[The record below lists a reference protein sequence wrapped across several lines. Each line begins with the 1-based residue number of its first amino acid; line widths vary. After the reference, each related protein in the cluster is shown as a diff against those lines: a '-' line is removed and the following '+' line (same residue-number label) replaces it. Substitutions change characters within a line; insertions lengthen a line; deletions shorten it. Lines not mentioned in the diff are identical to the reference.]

1 MAVAEDLSLPRDLSE
16 TRAEL
21 RRARHLP
28 GYVYDSPEI
37 FALEKEKIFL
47 KDWLALARVEEIE
60 RPGDYM
66 TFRVLGE
73 PVVVCRDRDGAIN
86 AFANVCAHRGVEVAA
101 GSGNTG
107 EFSCP
112 YHGWL
117 YDLQG
122 KLIGAPYMKE
132 AEGFDPAACRLKPL
146 RSGTWAGWVFVN
158 FDDAAMPL
166 ERHVAFFEEA
176 FGFFRMQDCRLGSKH
191 TTDVDCNWKFVN
203 ENLMDVYHFQ
213 TLHAETFGAHLDGE
227 QFAIK
232 TTARGDV
239 SAFYDAAPITP
250 EGKSLLGTIP
260 WLEGEVDEKLGCMG
274 YLTPHLHMFGR
285 CDMSLPM
292 TIEPLAPDRTR
303 INIYFL
309 YPGSRFDEDGFADK
323 IKVYHDFG
331 ALVLDEDRSMVQ
343 GMQRN
348 MASRHFVPGPMSKL
362 ERTVHDIVNGYL
374 ERVFDA

>member
-1 MAVAEDLSLPRDLSE
+1 MAVAEDLSLSRDLSE

-21 RRARHLP
+21 GRARHLP
-28 GYVYDSPEI
+28 GYVYDSPEV

-60 RPGDYM
+60 QPGDYM

-101 GSGNTG
+101 GSGNTS

-132 AEGFDPAACRLKPL
+132 AEGFDPASCRLKPL

-203 ENLMDVYHFQ
+203 EKP
-213 TLHAETFGAHLDGE
+213 DG
-227 QFAIK
+227 
-232 TTARGDV
+232 RLPLP
-239 SAFYDAAPITP
+239 DAACRD
-250 EGKSLLGTIP
+250 L
-260 WLEGEVDEKLGCMG
+260 
-274 YLTPHLHMFGR
+274 R
-285 CDMSLPM
+285 
-292 TIEPLAPDRTR
+292 
-303 INIYFL
+303 
-309 YPGSRFDEDGFADK
+309 
-323 IKVYHDFG
+323 G
-331 ALVLDEDRSMVQ
+331 AS
-343 GMQRN
+343 
-348 MASRHFVPGPMSKL
+348 
-362 ERTVHDIVNGYL
+362 
-374 ERVFDA
+374 